1 MSNNPFHTIYAVF
14 LITLMASCTKDP
26 HGTLSGK
33 IAGAGGKKIYL
44 QSLSSNPELLDSA
57 VIGSDGSFSLIPSR
71 ALRMDYYQLFIDQKH
86 SLFIITDSTENIEFQ
101 GEFQNTDQP
110 WRSTGSMYTEE
121 LREARLGLD
130 SLADEYFKALEL
142 SLASDSASEESKA
155 DLVTAY
161 SIALR
166 KLRDHQ
172 SKLLN
177 QHLSSPVFFYLTMG
191 LNELYRK
198 EFAARMDKGLLQQAV
213 SNQEK
218 VFGHMYFFEIC
229 KNLMM
234 NIAPLAQN
242 TPGGVTSKIAV
253 GQPAPEI
260 ALPDPKGVTRKL
272 SDLKGKIVLIDFWA
286 SWCGPCRRENPVVK
300 ALYKKYNALGF
311 EIFSVSLDRVKEEWI
326 AAIEQDALPWPN
338 HVSDLKYWDCA
349 PAKLYQISS
358 IPSTVLIDREGKII
372 ATNLRGP
379 MLESKLAE
387 VFKGV

>member
-1 MSNNPFHTIYAVF
+1 MRYNPAHLIYTM
-14 LITLMASCTKDP
+14 LLMALLASCTKDP
-26 HGTLSGK
+26 HGVLSGN
-33 IAGAGGKKIYL
+33 ITGAGGKKIYL
-44 QSLSSNPELLDSA
+44 QSLSNQPELLDSA
-57 VIGSDGSFSLIPSR
+57 MIGSDGTFSLIPSR
-71 ALRMDYYQLFIDQKH
+71 GLRMDYYQLFIDQKH
-86 SLFIITDSTENIEFQ
+86 SLFIITDSTENIEFN
-101 GEFQNTDQP
+101 GDFQNMDQP
-110 WRSTGSMYTEE
+110 WNSEGSTYTAE
-121 LREARLGLD
+121 LRTARLGLD
-130 SLADEYFKALEL
+130 SLADEYFKALDL
-142 SLASDSASEESKA
+142 SMASDSASAEAKA

-161 SIALR
+161 SIGLR

-172 SKLLN
+172 AKLLN
-177 QHLSSPVFFYLTMG
+177 QHLSSPVFFYLTIG

-198 EFAARMDKGLLQQAV
+198 EFAARMDKALLQQAV

-234 NIAPLAQN
+234 NIAPLSQS
-242 TPGGVTSKIAV
+242 TPGGTSSVIAV

-260 ALPDPKGVTRKL
+260 ALPDPQGVTRKL

-286 SWCGPCRRENPVVK
+286 SWCTPCRRENPAVK

-311 EIFSVSLDRVKEEWI
+311 EIFSVSLDRMKEEWV
-326 AAIEQDALPWPN
+326 AAIEQDGLPWPN

-349 PAKLYQISS
+349 PARLYQISS

-379 MLESKLAE
+379 ILESKLAE